1 MRKTFLLLIVLLGLV
16 ALTVTACG
24 SDDGSSPSAETAITT
39 ASNSTDGAP
48 PSWWSAGAEEAAAEI
63 DEIKRMLDEGLAQ
76 YQDGDQDAADTTV
89 GDAYLEHFEKVEHP
103 LEEQDH
109 ELMEE
114 LEHRISTEIR
124 NEMKEGKSADE
135 VAALVEQ
142 TKADL
147 DTAKA
152 KLQEAQ

>member
-1 MRKTFLLLIVLLGLV
+1 MRKMFLLLIVVLGLV
-16 ALTVTACG
+16 ALTLTACG
-24 SDDGSSPSAETAITT
+24 SDGDSSPSAATATEEGEEGGEVT
-39 ASNSTDGAP
+39 
-48 PSWWSAGAEEAAAEI
+48 AEEAAAEI

-76 YQDGDQDAADTTV
+76 YQDGDKEAADTTI
-89 GDAYLEHFEKVEHP
+89 GDAYLEHFEKVEHS
-103 LEEQDH
+103 LEERDH

-124 NEMKEGKSADE
+124 DEMKADASADE

-142 TKADL
+142 TKVDL

>member
-16 ALTVTACG
+16 ALTLTACG
-24 SDDGSSPSAETAITT
+24 SDDDSSPAAATATDEGEEEGEIT
-39 ASNSTDGAP
+39 
-48 PSWWSAGAEEAAAEI
+48 AEEAAVEI

-76 YQDGDQDAADTTV
+76 YQEGNQEAADTTV

-103 LEEQDH
+103 LEEQDN
-109 ELMEE
+109 ELMED

-124 NEMKEGKSADE
+124 DEMKAGASADE
-135 VAALVEQ
+135 VAAMVEQ

>member
-1 MRKTFLLLIVLLGLV
+1 
-16 ALTVTACG
+16 
-24 SDDGSSPSAETAITT
+24 
-39 ASNSTDGAP
+39 
-48 PSWWSAGAEEAAAEI
+48 
-63 DEIKRMLDEGLAQ
+63 MLDEGLAQ
-76 YQDGDQDAADTTV
+76 YQDGDTAAADTTV

-124 NEMKEGKSADE
+124 NEMKEGASADE

-147 DTAKA
+147 DKAKA

>member
-24 SDDGSSPSAETAITT
+24 SDDDSPPAAATATDEGEEEGEIT
-39 ASNSTDGAP
+39 
-48 PSWWSAGAEEAAAEI
+48 AEEAAAEI

-76 YQDGDQDAADTTV
+76 YQDGDQEAADTTV
-89 GDAYLEHFEKVEHP
+89 GDAYLERFEKVEHP

-109 ELMEE
+109 ELMED

-124 NEMKEGKSADE
+124 DEMKEGASADE
-135 VAALVEQ
+135 VAALVEE

>member
-1 MRKTFLLLIVLLGLV
+1 MRKTLLLLIVLLGLV

-24 SDDGSSPSAETAITT
+24 SDDDSSPSAATATEEGEIT
-39 ASNSTDGAP
+39 
-48 PSWWSAGAEEAAAEI
+48 AEEAAAEI

-76 YQDGDQDAADTTV
+76 YQDGDQEAADTTV
-89 GDAYLEHFEKVEHP
+89 GDAYLEHFEKVEHS
-103 LEEQDH
+103 LEERDH

-124 NEMKEGKSADE
+124 DEMKEGASADE
-135 VAALVEQ
+135 VAALVQQ
-142 TKADL
+142 TKTEL

>member
-24 SDDGSSPSAETAITT
+24 SDDDSSPAAATATEEGEEEGEIT
-39 ASNSTDGAP
+39 
-48 PSWWSAGAEEAAAEI
+48 AEEAAAEI

-76 YQDGDQDAADTTV
+76 YQDGDQEAADTTV
-89 GDAYLEHFEKVEHP
+89 GDAYLEHFEKVEHS
-103 LEEQDH
+103 LEERDH

-124 NEMKEGKSADE
+124 DEMKQGASADE

-147 DTAKA
+147 DTAKG
-152 KLQEAQ
+152 KLQVAGE

>member
-24 SDDGSSPSAETAITT
+24 SDDDSSPAAATATEEGEIT
-39 ASNSTDGAP
+39 
-48 PSWWSAGAEEAAAEI
+48 AEEAAAEI
-63 DEIKRMLDEGLAQ
+63 DEIKRMLDEGLAE
-76 YQDGDQDAADTTV
+76 YQDGDTEAADTTV

-109 ELMEE
+109 ELMED

-124 NEMKEGKSADE
+124 DEMKEGESADE
-135 VAALVEQ
+135 VAALIEE

-152 KLQEAQ
+152 KLQEAG

>member
-24 SDDGSSPSAETAITT
+24 SDDDSPPSAATSSDEAEEEGEEGEEGEVT
-39 ASNSTDGAP
+39 
-48 PSWWSAGAEEAAAEI
+48 AEEAAAEI

-76 YQDGDQDAADTTV
+76 YQDGDTEAADTTV

-109 ELMEE
+109 ELMED

-124 NEMKEGKSADE
+124 DEMKEGASADE
-135 VAALVEQ
+135 VAALVEE

-152 KLQEAQ
+152 KLPEAQ

>member
-24 SDDGSSPSAETAITT
+24 SDDDSSPAAATTTEEGLIT
-39 ASNSTDGAP
+39 
-48 PSWWSAGAEEAAAEI
+48 AEEAAAEI

-76 YQDGDQDAADTTV
+76 YQDGDQEGADTTV
-89 GDAYLEHFEKVEHP
+89 GDAYLEHFEQVEHP

-109 ELMEE
+109 ELMED

-124 NEMKEGKSADE
+124 DEMKEGASADE
-135 VAALVEQ
+135 VAALVDE

>member
-16 ALTVTACG
+16 TLTVTACG
-24 SDDGSSPSAETAITT
+24 SDDDDSSPAAATATDEGEEEGEIT
-39 ASNSTDGAP
+39 
-48 PSWWSAGAEEAAAEI
+48 AEEAAAEI

-76 YQDGDQDAADTTV
+76 YQDGDQEAADTTV

-109 ELMEE
+109 ELMED

-124 NEMKEGKSADE
+124 DEMKEGASADE

-152 KLQEAQ
+152 KLQETA

>member
-24 SDDGSSPSAETAITT
+24 SDDDSSPAAATATEEGEEEGEIT
-39 ASNSTDGAP
+39 
-48 PSWWSAGAEEAAAEI
+48 AEEAAAEI

-76 YQDGDQDAADTTV
+76 YQDGDQEAADTTV

-103 LEEQDH
+103 LEERDH

-124 NEMKEGKSADE
+124 DEMKEGASADE
-135 VAALVEQ
+135 VAALVEE

>member
-24 SDDGSSPSAETAITT
+24 SDDDDSSPAAATATEGEEEGEEEGEVT
-39 ASNSTDGAP
+39 
-48 PSWWSAGAEEAAAEI
+48 AEEAAAEI

-76 YQDGDQDAADTTV
+76 YQAGDQEAADTTV

-109 ELMEE
+109 ELMED

-124 NEMKEGKSADE
+124 DEMKEGASADE
-135 VAALVEQ
+135 VAALIDE

-152 KLQEAQ
+152 MLQEAQ

>member
-24 SDDGSSPSAETAITT
+24 SDEDSSPAAATATEEGEEEGEIT
-39 ASNSTDGAP
+39 
-48 PSWWSAGAEEAAAEI
+48 AEEAAAEI

-76 YQDGDQDAADTTV
+76 YQDGDQEAADTTV
-89 GDAYLEHFEKVEHP
+89 GDAYLEHFEKVEHS
-103 LEEQDH
+103 LEERDH
-109 ELMEE
+109 ELMED

-124 NEMKEGKSADE
+124 QEMKEGASADE
-135 VAALVEQ
+135 VAALVEE

-152 KLQEAQ
+152 KLQEAA

>member
-24 SDDGSSPSAETAITT
+24 SDDDSPPSAATT
-39 ASNSTDGAP
+39 TDEGEEE
-48 PSWWSAGAEEAAAEI
+48 GEVTAEEAAAEI

-76 YQDGDQDAADTTV
+76 YQDGNQEAADTTV

-109 ELMEE
+109 ELMED

-124 NEMKEGKSADE
+124 DEMKEGASADE
-135 VAALVEQ
+135 VAALVEE

>member
-1 MRKTFLLLIVLLGLV
+1 MRKTFLLLIVLLGLF

-24 SDDGSSPSAETAITT
+24 SDDDDSSPAAATTTEEGEEEGEIT
-39 ASNSTDGAP
+39 
-48 PSWWSAGAEEAAAEI
+48 AEEAAAEI

-76 YQDGDQDAADTTV
+76 YQDGDQEAADTTV
-89 GDAYLEHFEKVEHP
+89 GDAYLEHFEKVEHS
-103 LEEQDH
+103 LEERDH
-109 ELMEE
+109 ELMED

-124 NEMKEGKSADE
+124 DEMKEGASADE

-152 KLQEAQ
+152 KLQEAG

>member
-24 SDDGSSPSAETAITT
+24 SDDDSSPAAATATDEGEEEGEIT
-39 ASNSTDGAP
+39 
-48 PSWWSAGAEEAAAEI
+48 AEEAAAEI

-76 YQDGDQDAADTTV
+76 YQDGDQEAADTTV
-89 GDAYLEHFEKVEHP
+89 GDAYLEHFEKVEHS
-103 LEEQDH
+103 LEERDH

-124 NEMKEGKSADE
+124 DEMKDGASADE
-135 VAALVEQ
+135 VAALVEE
-142 TKADL
+142 TKAEL

>member
-24 SDDGSSPSAETAITT
+24 SDDDSSPAAAT
-39 ASNSTDGAP
+39 STEEGEI
-48 PSWWSAGAEEAAAEI
+48 SAEEAAAEI

-76 YQDGDQDAADTTV
+76 YQDGDQEAADTSV
-89 GDAYLEHFEKVEHP
+89 GDAYLEHFEKVEHS
-103 LEEQDH
+103 LEERDH

-124 NEMKEGKSADE
+124 DEMKEGASADE
-135 VAALVEQ
+135 VAALVKQ

-147 DTAKA
+147 ETAKA

>member
-24 SDDGSSPSAETAITT
+24 SDDDSSPAAATATEDGEDEGEEEGEIT
-39 ASNSTDGAP
+39 
-48 PSWWSAGAEEAAAEI
+48 AEEAAAEI

-76 YQDGDQDAADTTV
+76 YQDGDTEAADTTV

-109 ELMEE
+109 ELMED

-124 NEMKEGKSADE
+124 DEMNEGASADE
-135 VAALVEQ
+135 VAALVEE

-147 DTAKA
+147 DTAKT

>member
-24 SDDGSSPSAETAITT
+24 SDDDPSPAAATATE
-39 ASNSTDGAP
+39 DGEEE
-48 PSWWSAGAEEAAAEI
+48 GEVTAEEAAAEI

-76 YQDGDQDAADTTV
+76 YQDGDTEAADTTI
-89 GDAYLEHFEKVEHP
+89 GDAYLEHFEEVEHP

-109 ELMEE
+109 ELMED

-124 NEMKEGKSADE
+124 DEMKEGASADE
-135 VAALVEQ
+135 VAALVEE
-142 TKADL
+142 TKTDL
-147 DTAKA
+147 DTAKT

>member
-24 SDDGSSPSAETAITT
+24 SDEDDSSPAAATATDEGEEEGEIT
-39 ASNSTDGAP
+39 
-48 PSWWSAGAEEAAAEI
+48 AEEAAAEI

-76 YQDGDQDAADTTV
+76 YQDGDQEAADTTV

-103 LEEQDH
+103 LEERDH
-109 ELMEE
+109 ELMED

-124 NEMKEGKSADE
+124 DEMKEGASADE
-135 VAALVEQ
+135 VAALVEE

>member
-16 ALTVTACG
+16 AFTVTACG
-24 SDDGSSPSAETAITT
+24 SDDDSSPSAATTTEEGEEEGEIT
-39 ASNSTDGAP
+39 
-48 PSWWSAGAEEAAAEI
+48 AEEAAAEI

-76 YQDGDQDAADTTV
+76 YKDGNEEAADTTV

-109 ELMEE
+109 ELMED

-124 NEMKEGKSADE
+124 DEMKEGASADE